1 MDAEMTEFATNFKRF
16 LEAMTV
22 AAEAGGKE
30 LTELGALVEEF
41 LGVPLS
47 DVDPVTESFP
57 THQAVDLDVALEAVL
72 TDLGGRLI
80 GVSGPM
86 RHGVESF
93 PEFLQRTEW
102 NFRPGAVSYAR
113 IPTGPD
119 TDRRVV
125 YCGLGLLS
133 FGGTPVVWLQRGA
146 SPQYGRD
153 CYTLELM
160 SPKLEVVEQLLQ
172 RVQTSMATNSFLR
185 GQVVTFEPNPF
196 DYHAPGE
203 DLTFL
208 TRPTVTADQVILPDG
223 VLDKIVGH
231 VVGIGQH
238 SETLRAAGQHL
249 KRGVLLYGPP
259 GTGKTHVIRHLI
271 TRTPDTTV
279 VLLSGRTLPY
289 IGIAARLA
297 RAAQPAIVVLEDC
310 DLIAE
315 ERGGDTNA
323 ALFETLEALDG
334 LDGDADVTFIL
345 TTNRPDLLERALAE
359 RPGRVDLA
367 VEIAKPDFEGRRRL
381 LQLYAAHLLADG
393 QLSPA
398 AIDEAAAQTE
408 GVTASFAKELVR
420 RVVVRAARVGRAP
433 NDDDLVNAGEE
444 MQSDAEVFTRVLL
457 GAGDGPLFD
466 TPDLPFLDIER
477 PDTDVDWHLRLEDD
491 QP

>member
-1 MDAEMTEFATNFKRF
+1 MNDPIPRSSVDAEMTEFATNFKRF

-172 RVQTSMATNSFLR
+172 RVQTSMATNSCR
-185 GQVVTFEPNPF
+185 SQ
-196 DYHAPGE
+196 
-203 DLTFL
+203 
-208 TRPTVTADQVILPDG
+208 
-223 VLDKIVGH
+223 
-231 VVGIGQH
+231 
-238 SETLRAAGQHL
+238 
-249 KRGVLLYGPP
+249 
-259 GTGKTHVIRHLI
+259 
-271 TRTPDTTV
+271 
-279 VLLSGRTLPY
+279 
-289 IGIAARLA
+289 
-297 RAAQPAIVVLEDC
+297 
-310 DLIAE
+310 
-315 ERGGDTNA
+315 
-323 ALFETLEALDG
+323 
-334 LDGDADVTFIL
+334 
-345 TTNRPDLLERALAE
+345 
-359 RPGRVDLA
+359 
-367 VEIAKPDFEGRRRL
+367 
-381 LQLYAAHLLADG
+381 
-393 QLSPA
+393 
-398 AIDEAAAQTE
+398 
-408 GVTASFAKELVR
+408 
-420 RVVVRAARVGRAP
+420 
-433 NDDDLVNAGEE
+433 
-444 MQSDAEVFTRVLL
+444 
-457 GAGDGPLFD
+457 
-466 TPDLPFLDIER
+466 
-477 PDTDVDWHLRLEDD
+477 
-491 QP
+491 